1 MAEAARKAVMR
12 PVAEIFPYEHN
23 PRLNERAVDSV
34 ENSIKEFGFQVPIIV
49 DAESVIICG
58 HTRLMAAQR
67 LGLSK
72 VPVIVADDL
81 TDDQVRA
88 FRIADN
94 RLGELAEWDE
104 DKLTEEFLKLGGA
117 IDLELFGFR
126 AQDFRTEAELE
137 SEFSGGNAP
146 GAKEKKAKTMKCPN
160 CGLEFEV

>member
-1 MAEAARKAVMR
+1 MR
-12 PVAEIFPYEHN
+12 IINKLLTELTPYEHN
-23 PRLNERAVDSV
+23 PRLNERAVEAV
-34 ENSIKEFGFQVPIIV
+34 ENSIKEFGFRVPIIV
-49 DAESVIICG
+49 DAEGVIICG

-72 VPVIVADDL
+72 VPVIVANDL
-81 TDDQVRA
+81 TEEQVRA

-137 SEFSGGNAP
+137 DEFSGGNAP